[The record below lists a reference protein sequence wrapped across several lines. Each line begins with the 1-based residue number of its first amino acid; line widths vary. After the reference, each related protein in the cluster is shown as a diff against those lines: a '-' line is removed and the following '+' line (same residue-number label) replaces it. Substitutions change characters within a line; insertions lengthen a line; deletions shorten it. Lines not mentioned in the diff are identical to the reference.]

1 MSVNDPN
8 RVIIFDTT
16 LRDGEQSPGASMNT
30 AEKLRLAKQL
40 EKLGVDV
47 IEAGFP
53 AASDGDFEAVAAIAK
68 ALKKAQ
74 VTGLARASRPDID
87 RAWEAV
93 QHAAH
98 PRIHTFIATSDIHL
112 EYKLRMSREEVVQAA
127 VAAVKHAR
135 SYTDNVEFS
144 AEDGSRS
151 DWDFLCRVFEA
162 AIDAGATTVNLPDTV
177 GYAVPDEFGNMV
189 RHIYQNTPNIDRAI
203 FSVHCHDD
211 LGLATANTLT
221 AIQAGARQAEVTING
236 IGERAGNTSMEEVV
250 MALHTRHNHLGLE
263 TGINTEHIHASSR
276 LVSMITGIMV
286 QPNKA
291 IVGANAFAHE
301 AGIHQDGVLKN
312 PMTYEIMKPETI
324 GLSTNKLVLGKHS
337 GRHAL
342 RTRLKSMGYDLSDE
356 EINLVFSRFKELA
369 DKKKHIV
376 DEDLEVIVTEGIL
389 RTADIFKLEYL
400 HVTAGTTV
408 LPMASV
414 KLEINGRPVRGAG
427 YGNGPIDAAFNAIG
441 KLTGTASELLRF
453 SVSALTG
460 GTDAQGEVTV
470 RLQENGLLALGRG
483 ADPDIITASAKA
495 YVNGLNR
502 LEYLKTHPVKE
513 AIVL

>member
-1 MSVNDPN
+1 MENDDT

-30 AEKLRLAKQL
+30 AEKLRLAVQL

-53 AASDGDFEAVAAIAK
+53 AASEGDFEAVTQIAAK
-68 ALKKAQ
+68 LKRAQ
-74 VTGLARASRPDID
+74 VAGLARATREDID
-87 RAWEAV
+87 RAWKAI
-93 QHAAH
+93 QLAAR
-98 PRIHTFIATSDIHL
+98 PRIHTFIATSDIHMA
-112 EYKLRMSREEVVQAA
+112 YKLRMNREEVIQAA
-127 VAAVKHAR
+127 VDAVRHAR
-135 SYTDNVEFS
+135 AYTDNVEFS

-162 AIDAGATTVNLPDTV
+162 AIEAGATTVNLPDTV
-177 GYAVPDEFGNMV
+177 GYAVPDEFSKLV
-189 RHIYQNTPNIDRAI
+189 RYVHEHTPNIHRAVL
-203 FSVHCHDD
+203 SVHCHND
-211 LGLATANTLT
+211 LGLATANTLA

-250 MALHTRHNHLGLE
+250 MALHTRRNHLGLD
-263 TGINTEHIHASSR
+263 TGIRTEYIHASSR

-301 AGIHQDGVLKN
+301 AGIHQDGMLKN
-312 PMTYEIMKPETI
+312 PMTYEIMRPETI
-324 GLSTNKLVLGKHS
+324 GLSKNQLVLGKHS

-342 RTRLKSMGYDLSDE
+342 RNRLKELGYELGE
-356 EINLVFSRFKELA
+356 EELDMIFTRFKDLA

-376 DEDLEVIVTEGIL
+376 DEDLEMLVTEGIL
-389 RTADIFKLEYL
+389 RTSDVFRLNYM
-400 HVTAGTTV
+400 HVTSGTTV

-414 KLEINGRPVRGAG
+414 ELAINGRMVRDAG
-427 YGNGPIDAAFNAIG
+427 YGNGPIDAAFNSIA
-441 KLTGTASELLRF
+441 KLTGTGSELLRF
-453 SVSALTG
+453 TVSALSG

-470 RLQENGLLALGRG
+470 RLQENGLVALGKG

-502 LEYLKTHPVKE
+502 LEYLKTHPVKDRQG
-513 AIVL
+513 L